1 MNKILIKGIDRIPTT
16 ASYLFKHDGKWITA
30 RQLVSSTQEEWTTHK
45 SNRTKHTILNNPIRW
60 SEAEAEFE
68 GDIAV
73 PIPMSEYMLT
83 TNGIVIKDT
92 KVIEQVNGVYNLV
105 VGGQEK
111 QLKMADLLYHAFID
125 VYYNPTT
132 AAAKGSTLE
141 DLRLEGE
148 EPLEP
153 KPTPESIDGLSPA
166 AAEFKKKVETF
177 VKENNMYEYYAGLH
191 TPESSKHKHAIEKL
205 YNGGTITDWEKYVD

>member
-1 MNKILIKGIDRIPTT
+1 MNIIKGINKIQS
-16 ASYLFKHDGKWITA
+16 AAHYIFKYEDEWLTA
-30 RQLVSSTQEEWTTHK
+30 RRLVSRTQEVWK
-45 SNRTKHTILNNPIRW
+45 DVKDNRTKHSMLADQLRW
-60 SEAEAEFE
+60 KETGLHFQ
-68 GDIAV
+68 GDVAAK
-73 PIPMSEYMLT
+73 IPLSNCIIT
-83 TNGIVIKDT
+83 TNGTVIGN
-92 KVIEQVNGVYNLV
+92 NGVIPSEEGKISIE

-111 QLKMADLLYHAFID
+111 QLKIADLLYHAFID

-153 KPTPESIDGLSPA
+153 TPEPIDGLSPA
-166 AAEFKKKVETF
+166 AAEFKKRVETF

-191 TPESSKHKHAIEKL
+191 TPESNRHKHAIEKL